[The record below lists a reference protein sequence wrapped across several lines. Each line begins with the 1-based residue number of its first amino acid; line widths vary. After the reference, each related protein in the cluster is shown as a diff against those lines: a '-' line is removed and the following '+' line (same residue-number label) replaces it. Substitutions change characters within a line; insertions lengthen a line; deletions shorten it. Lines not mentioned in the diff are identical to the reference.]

1 MFKRVRDF
9 IKDRWAIVTNWR
21 CWYKWISNQL
31 TILGTLLVSLAPD
44 ISTYMMW
51 LVNTYGQLPMG
62 MQMAFPEGMVRGVG
76 IAVIILSIP
85 ARLTIQKRLPQE

>member
-9 IKDRWAIVTNWR
+9 IKGRWAIVINWR

-44 ISTYMMW
+44 ISTYLMMF
-51 LVNTYGQLPMG
+51 VNAYGQLPMG
-62 MQMAFPEGMVRGVG
+62 MQMAFPEGMVRGIG
-76 IAVIILSIP
+76 IGIILLSIP
-85 ARLTIQKRLPQE
+85 ARLTIQKKLPQE

>member
-1 MFKRVRDF
+1 MYIRLVEW

-44 ISTYMMW
+44 ISTYLMMF
-51 LVNTYGQLPMG
+51 VNAYGELPMG
-62 MQMAFPEGMVRGVG
+62 IQMAFPESLVRSIGIGV
-76 IAVIILSIP
+76 ILLSIP